1 MVCVPGWLLDGSGRV
16 RLAGLLPVCDVSW
29 CGALFDGWLLD
40 GWRSPVRATVGCCF
54 PAPMVGGVPGVA
66 VAGALMRGRGGFG
79 VGALYSFLSGFVVL
93 GGVWVG

>member
-1 MVCVPGWLLDGSGRV
+1 MVGALPCGRGDWLLLSGS
-16 RLAGLLPVCDVSW
+16 
-29 CGALFDGWLLD
+29 D
-40 GWRSPVRATVGCCF
+40 GWR
-54 PAPMVGGVPGVA
+54 GVPGVA